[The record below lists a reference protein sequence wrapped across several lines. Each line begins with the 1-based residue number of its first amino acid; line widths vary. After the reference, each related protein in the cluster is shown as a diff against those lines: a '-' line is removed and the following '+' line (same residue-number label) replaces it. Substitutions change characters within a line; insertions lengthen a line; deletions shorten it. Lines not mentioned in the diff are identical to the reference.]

1 MPSSFNLTN
10 FDAAMKHMYPY
21 KKVENMV
28 YQNNPLLAMIPKET
42 SFPGRNAT
50 YAVEYGLTNGRSANF
65 QTAQNNR
72 NGTKLKDFVV
82 TRVKDY
88 AVVSVDNETLLAADG
103 SEGSLL
109 DVAKSKT
116 DSALH
121 ALARAMGRDIYRSGS
136 GAIGTLD
143 RSVAATG
150 TTITLDPKSD
160 VVNFEV
166 GMRICASDGASS
178 SDDGS
183 ALLNNGAA
191 VEITAIDR
199 AAGTLTIQTAM
210 ESVWGTLSADKFLYV
225 EGDGQNGGTAAK
237 ISGLASWLPSSAPGG
252 SDSFFNVNRSTDVTR
267 LAGQRLAGSFSTIRE
282 SLIDAAVQVAR
293 EGGRPDAVFMNPLDW
308 AELAKS
314 LEGTTTV
321 SSGQSPNRRR
331 YDSSDAAATFGFSSL
346 SLAAPTGMLDI
357 FADHNCPEN
366 RCYMLQLDTWKFK
379 SLGPA
384 PRILDFDG
392 LKGIRQANEDGVEYR
407 WGYYGNLLCTAPGF
421 NATIALA

>member
-1 MPSSFNLTN
+1 MASFNLTN

-28 YQNNPLLAMIPKET
+28 YQHNPLLAMIPKET

-72 NGTKLKDFVV
+72 NGTKLSDFVV

-121 ALARAMGRDIYRSGS
+121 ALARAMGRDIYRGGTGS
-136 GAIGTLD
+136 IGVLD
-143 RSVAATG
+143 EDTAATG
-150 TTITLDPKSD
+150 TTVTLQAASD
-160 VVNFEV
+160 IVNFEV
-166 GMRICASDGASS
+166 GMRIVASTSGGA
-178 SDDGS
+178 DGS
-183 ALLNNGAA
+183 ALVNNGAA
-191 VEITAIDR
+191 VEVVTVNR
-199 AAGTLTIQTAM
+199 SAGTFTIATAM
-210 ESVWGTLSADKFLYV
+210 QTVWGTITDDLVLYC
-225 EGDGQNGGTAAK
+225 EGDAQNGGTAAK
-237 ISGLASWLPSSAPGG
+237 MSGLSAWLPASAPT
-252 SDSFFNVNRSTDVTR
+252 STAFFSVDRSVDATR
-267 LAGQRLAGSFSTIRE
+267 LGGQRLAGAFATIRE
-282 SLIDAAVQVAR
+282 SLIDGAVQVAR

-314 LEGTTTV
+314 LEGTV
-321 SSGQSPNRRR
+321 AASSGASPNRRR
-331 YDSSDAAATFGFSSL
+331 YDSKDSVATFGFSSL

-357 FADHNCPEN
+357 YADHNCPEN
-366 RCYMLQLDTWKFK
+366 RCYMLQLDTWKLK
-379 SLGPA
+379 TLGPA
-384 PRILDFDG
+384 PRLLDFDG

>member
-1 MPSSFNLTN
+1 MASFNLTN

-21 KKVENMV
+21 KKVENLV

-50 YAVEYGLTNGRSANF
+50 FAVEYGMTNGRSANF

-72 NGTKLKDFVV
+72 NGTKLEDFVV

-136 GAIGTLD
+136 GNIGTLD
-143 RSVAATG
+143 QSAAATG
-150 TTITLDPKSD
+150 TTITLDPISD

-166 GMRICASDGASS
+166 GMRICASDNT
-178 SDDGS
+178 DGDT
-183 ALLNNGAA
+183 LLNNGAA
-191 VEITAIDR
+191 VEITGINR
-199 AAGTLTIQTAM
+199 SAGTLTIATAM
-210 ESVWGTLSADKFLYV
+210 ETVWGTISADKFLYV
-225 EGDGQNGGTAAK
+225 EGDAQNGTSNSK
-237 ISGLASWLPSSAPGG
+237 LKMSGLASWIPASAPGG
-252 SDSFFNVNRSTDVTR
+252 SDSFFGVNRSVDSTR
-267 LAGQRLAGSFSTIRE
+267 LAGQRLTGSFSTIRE
-282 SLIDAAVQVAR
+282 SLIDTAVQVAR
-293 EGGRPDAVFMNPLDW
+293 EGGRPDAVFLNPLDW

-314 LEGTTTV
+314 LEGTTKIASAATH
-321 SSGQSPNRRR
+321 NRRR

-346 SLAAPTGMLDI
+346 QLAAPTGMLDLY
-357 FADHNCPEN
+357 ADHNCPEN
-366 RCYMLQLDTWKFK
+366 RAYMLQMDTWKLK

-384 PRILDFDG
+384 PRLLDFDG
-392 LKGIRQANEDGVEYR
+392 LKGIRQSNEDGVEYR
-407 WGYYGNLLCTAPGF
+407 WGYYGNLICTAPGF

>member
-72 NGTKLKDFVV
+72 NGTKISDFVV

-121 ALARAMGRDIYRSGS
+121 ALARSMGRDIYRSGS
-136 GAIGTLD
+136 GSIGQLD
-143 RSVAATG
+143 DSVADSG
-150 TTITLDPKSD
+150 TTITLTTLSD

-166 GMRICASDGASS
+166 GMRICAGSATDGA
-178 SDDGS
+178 
-183 ALLNNGAA
+183 ALKNNGAA

-199 AAGTLTIQTAM
+199 SAGTLTIQTAM
-210 ESVWGTLSADKFLYV
+210 ETVWGIASGDNVDLLLYP
-225 EGDGQNGGTAAK
+225 EGDGANGGTNLKMA
-237 ISGLASWLPSSAPGG
+237 GLAAWLPASAPT
-252 SDSFFNVNRSTDVTR
+252 SAAFFSVDRSVDATR
-267 LAGQRLAGSFSTIRE
+267 LGGQRLQGSFSSMRE

-293 EGGRPDAVFMNPLDW
+293 EGGRPDAVFMNPFDW
-308 AELAKS
+308 ASLAKD
-314 LEGTTTV
+314 LEGTTV
-321 SSGQSPNRRR
+321 IASAASHNRRR
-331 YDSSDAAATFGFSSL
+331 YDSNDSAATFGFSSL
-346 SLAAPTGMLDI
+346 TLAAPTGVIDI
-357 FADHNCPEN
+357 YSDHNCPEG